1 MRTFSIA
8 GLQLSLDYSDNYK
21 LIEEALVAT
30 SKRYPWLDMI
40 IVSELAVGG
49 ASRSIDYS
57 LDNQIDNFKNYLNK
71 NNLSVHEF
79 FLFNFGESGKNQYE
93 LLLTY
98 H

>member
-30 SKRYPWLDMI
+30 SQRYPWVDMI

-49 ASRSIDYS
+49 ANRSVDYS
-57 LDNQIDNFKNYLNK
+57 LDNQIDSFKEIAKELNIW
-71 NNLSVHEF
+71 LVP
-79 FLFNFGESGKNQYE
+79 
-93 LLLTY
+93 
-98 H
+98 